1 MFIQLRENRV
11 NNTGEKTYG
20 MLYLAEIT
28 KLKKELHS
36 EIEKVVFLNEL
47 PMEWTYP
54 MIQPKLIQEAQNRGY
69 L

>member
-1 MFIQLRENRV
+1 
-11 NNTGEKTYG
+11 

-36 EIEKVVFLNEL
+36 EIEKAVFLNEL

-54 MIQPKLIQEAQNRGY
+54 MIQPKLIQEAQNRGS